1 MTSPI
6 TTAQLVN
13 ASADVETI
21 ERVANDVTATTT
33 TRAGGTIDTLYGAI
47 SKLKYSVPVAFASGI
62 VVNSPTITVLQ
73 AGVVYAP
80 LLSAIPFTTTGTF
93 SGAQWYPIA
102 PTFSVFVAGITNSAD
117 AAAFRTAIGAA
128 GTVPDIDAITLDNG
142 NAGAV
147 GDLVPYVDIS
157 AANATRKATWVS
169 HLYNLWNN
177 LTQDSTPDNA
187 ADFVAVRDLSAVT
200 MKKILLQHLG
210 IGKQTIW
217 VPSGGMIARTDN
229 GAIAG
234 GFETATNKINM
245 KSLDFETAVQKHAQF
260 TIRMPKSWN
269 RGTVSFLA
277 LWSHASTTVN
287 FGVAFSLRAVAI
299 SDNEAIETAFGT
311 AVVVT
316 DVGGTTDRLY
326 HTGESTAV
334 TIAGTPA
341 SGDLVVFEVARV
353 VADAGDNLGINARL
367 HGIVLFYTTEVN
379 TDN

>member
-1 MTSPI
+1 MADPI
-6 TTAQLVN
+6 TLAQLVN

-21 ERVANDVTATTT
+21 ERVTNDVTATTT

-47 SKLKYSVPVAFASGI
+47 SKLKYSVPVTFASGI

-102 PTFSVFVAGITNSAD
+102 PTFSTFVAGITNSAD

-128 GTVPDIDAITLDNG
+128 AASVDLNLLTTDATGGALGDLFPFVDVSEANASNKATLPDILKTLIP
-142 NAGAV
+142 
-147 GDLVPYVDIS
+147 L
-157 AANATRKATWVS
+157 
-169 HLYNLWNN
+169 
-177 LTQDSTPDNA
+177 LTAETTPDLAN
-187 ADFVAVRDLSAVT
+187 DSVVVYDLSSTVV
-200 MKKILLQHLG
+200 KKLLLSLIG
-210 IGKQTIW
+210 AGKQTIW
-217 VPSGGMIARTDN
+217 VPSGAMYARADN
-229 GAIAG
+229 GAVAG
-234 GFETATNKINM
+234 GFETTTNKVNM
-245 KSLDFETAVQKHAQF
+245 KSLDFETAVQKYAQF

-269 RGTVSFLA
+269 RGTVTFMA
-277 LWSHASTTVN
+277 LWSHPTTTVN

-299 SDNEAIETAFGT
+299 SNDEAIEVAFGT
-311 AVVVT
+311 AIIRT

-326 HTGESTAV
+326 HSDESTAV
-334 TIAGTPA
+334 TIAGTPS
-341 SGDLVVFEVARV
+341 SGDLVVFEVSRV
-353 VADAGDNLGINARL
+353 VADAGDTLAVNARL